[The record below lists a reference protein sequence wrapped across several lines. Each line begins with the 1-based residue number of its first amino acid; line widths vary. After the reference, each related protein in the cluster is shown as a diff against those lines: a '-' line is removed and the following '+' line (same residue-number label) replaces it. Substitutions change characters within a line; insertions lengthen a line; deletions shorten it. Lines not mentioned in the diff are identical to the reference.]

1 VLVSQ
6 NTDSVTNAQFCPGQQ
21 LPAAQQAALQDELLA
36 IAAVQTAT
44 LSPDVRSYLT
54 TPVPFGLWKQ
64 KSGCDF
70 SKQNTVGSFTGSSRP
85 YWMDYVPPVVGG
97 AVPAA
102 SGPVYMQT
110 PGQAVF
116 KMICINCH
124 GPKADSQGR
133 LAQNLQVMTGGVAA
147 VADFRDGLFGP
158 AGSWGDNARRVFG
171 SPLPADAPASW
182 QATAVDDR
190 AARYM
195 AWMALGGTEV
205 RIPEGILQIVALT
218 QVLDQHRKGAA
229 SEVSANMLSTAKSLC
244 TMLLG
249 CHSTWEVCGFNPTN
263 PAAYSKTLI
272 HTNYDAE
279 LWLNLCSLGSN
290 QAPIHLVNRGG
301 VDGPFD
307 SAGNFL
313 QETGTLVDPRK
324 YPPSTPVGNQHGG
337 TDASLQT
344 SNLWPW
350 CEIDTATATANNW
363 PLCPA
368 GLNTAENEL
377 TAEQADAWAVRGAVN
392 AGFGVYLYVQS
403 LLKMNAPPPDY
414 NQCEQLNGTN

>member
-1 VLVSQ
+1 
-6 NTDSVTNAQFCPGQQ
+6 
-21 LPAAQQAALQDELLA
+21 
-36 IAAVQTAT
+36 
-44 LSPDVRSYLT
+44 
-54 TPVPFGLWKQ
+54 
-64 KSGCDF
+64 
-70 SKQNTVGSFTGSSRP
+70 
-85 YWMDYVPPVVGG
+85 
-97 AVPAA
+97 
-102 SGPVYMQT
+102 
-110 PGQAVF
+110 
-116 KMICINCH
+116 
-124 GPKADSQGR
+124 
-133 LAQNLQVMTGGVAA
+133 
-147 VADFRDGLFGP
+147 
-158 AGSWGDNARRVFG
+158 
-171 SPLPADAPASW
+171 
-182 QATAVDDR
+182 
-190 AARYM
+190 
-195 AWMALGGTEV
+195 
-205 RIPEGILQIVALT
+205 
-218 QVLDQHRKGAA
+218 
-229 SEVSANMLSTAKSLC
+229 
-244 TMLLG
+244 
-249 CHSTWEVCGFNPTN
+249 
-263 PAAYSKTLI
+263 
-272 HTNYDAE
+272 
-279 LWLNLCSLGSN
+279 
-290 QAPIHLVNRGG
+290 VNRGG